1 MQFLKLLVSV
11 AFFISLVSSNQ
22 QPDGIEI
29 TVRTGHKKITYVAEN
44 VTDKDLDLFFK
55 VNSEGFRRSADRPII
70 TTIPAKSKKDLITLI
85 PLKNADTTHSYMAV
99 ITKKEFN
106 VDMRKTDTIVKD
118 IKRIDPAKKN

>member
-1 MQFLKLLVSV
+1 MQFLKLLVPL

-118 IKRIDPAKKN
+118 VKRIDPAKKN

>member
-1 MQFLKLLVSV
+1 MQFLKLLVPV
-11 AFFISLVSSNQ
+11 IFFISLVSSNQ

-44 VTDKDLDLFFK
+44 ITDKDLDLFFK

-106 VDMRKTDTIVKD
+106 IDIRKTDTIVKD
-118 IKRIDPAKKN
+118 VKRIDPVKKN

>member
-1 MQFLKLLVSV
+1 MQFLKLLVPL

-118 IKRIDPAKKN
+118 IKRIDPTKKN